1 MTINAT
7 HIDRITQAIDAL
19 ESKRVMQTGHTGG
32 FLGLIPELRLQG
44 LSLDD
49 DGFPEFRL
57 VDERRATGILAL
69 AYFFGVRCHDVETW
83 IGDSH
88 VKNTDGVAERM
99 RAYLATNYA
108 GLF

>member
-1 MTINAT
+1 M
-7 HIDRITQAIDAL
+7 HIDHITQAIDAL
-19 ESKRVMQTGHTGG
+19 ELKCIMKTGHTGG
-32 FLGLIPELRLQG
+32 FFGLIPELQIRG

-57 VDERRATGILAL
+57 VDDERRATGILAL

-99 RAYLATNYA
+99 RAYLATDYA